1 MRRTIIAM
9 IAVAAFGTVILW
21 NRGAQAMKVKLHAKD
36 IPEHGLRIIAPTDPS
51 FDGKLNALLKGQ
63 MSETMEI
70 LKPFSFIIENK
81 GQRTVVAHM
90 IEWCFTGS
98 DGKSE
103 CSRHMY
109 ISPMSLMEGET
120 LSEEMQEQSDYIKPN
135 KSRLL
140 SLVEPNGTGGF
151 RVDISPDEAEQI
163 GRGAAVD
170 RKALLRRYGAEL
182 AKYTD
187 ITVSL
192 DGVFFDDG
200 TFAGDDTT
208 GFFSIMKAHVD
219 ARRDL
224 LNDVALGLS
233 QLHKSKEEVF
243 RYVEAVANQPD
254 IDITSNSTPTEF
266 YNYYKKFYAAEMLR
280 LRRSWGDDKTLAF
293 SLSPLKKPWPKLEK
307 KPKTKG

>member
-1 MRRTIIAM
+1 MRKIIIALM
-9 IAVAAFGTVILW
+9 AVAVFGTVILW
-21 NRGAQAMKVKLHAKD
+21 NRGAEAMKVKLHAKD
-36 IPEHGLRIIAPTDPS
+36 LPEHGLRIIDPTDPS
-51 FDGKLNALLKGQ
+51 FDGKLNALLKGR

-98 DGKSE
+98 DGKNE

-163 GRGAAVD
+163 GTEAAVD

-200 TFAGDDTT
+200 TFAGNDTT
-208 GFFSIMKAHVD
+208 GFFSMMKAHVD

-243 RYVEAVANQPD
+243 RYVETVANQPD
-254 IDITSNSTPTEF
+254 IEIISSKTTPTEF
-266 YNYYKKFYAAEMLR
+266 YNYYKKYYAAEMLR
-280 LRRSWGDDKTLAF
+280 LRRSWGMTR
-293 SLSPLKKPWPKLEK
+293 PWPFR
-307 KPKTKG
+307 